1 MKNTMHSLAR
11 FAVLPLLAILSVG
24 PASAQTDISKALQE
38 KLEARITKLKD
49 ACADDIKKFC
59 SNVTPGEGR
68 LLYCMHAYEDQISVK
83 CGYELE
89 DAATNV
95 QDAADNLKDAI
106 AACKTEITGVCGK
119 TTPGQGRMAACLMAN
134 KATASKACVDAIGK
148 IEAMAH

>member
-11 FAVLPLLAILSVG
+11 FAVLPVLAILSVG
-24 PASAQTDISKALQE
+24 SASAQTDIGKALKE
-38 KLEARITKLKD
+38 KLAARITKLES
-49 ACADDIKKFC
+49 ACGDDIKKFC

-68 LLYCMHAYEDQISVK
+68 ILYCMHAYEDQLSVK

-106 AACKTEITGVCGK
+106 TACKAEITGVCGN
-119 TTPGQGRMAACLMAN
+119 TTPGEGRVATCLIAN
-134 KATASKACVDAIGK
+134 KATASKPCADAIGK
-148 IEAMAH
+148 IEDMAH